1 MDRDALSNKLGNSP
15 SGQEGRGINTMTFS
29 KAKSKDMAMR
39 GAIMWVNDI
48 LLNPKKEN
56 K

>member
-1 MDRDALSNKLGNSP
+1 M
-15 SGQEGRGINTMTFS
+15 GQEREEINSTAFS
-29 KAKSKDMAMR
+29 KTRSKDMAMR

-48 LLNPKKEN
+48 VLNPKKEN